1 MFLNY
6 AASTKHS
13 NSLAHPISIPQ
24 LGKSLH
30 AVTKF
35 SHSLLFSTAFLQCMW
50 RTSKWGY
57 IGVEEGRQRERIVK
71 DAEETAY
78 FKITR

>member
-30 AVTKF
+30 AVIKF
-35 SHSLLFSTAFLQCMW
+35 SQSSIQYCISPVH
-50 RTSKWGY
+50 
-57 IGVEEGRQRERIVK
+57 VENQQMGIFRGRGGKRIVK
-71 DAEETAY
+71 DVEETAY